1 MTSSVR
7 ERLYSF
13 FLIIKESLTSF
24 QKNNNFEAA
33 ATLSFYSFLGLI
45 PLLLLA
51 LYLLGQALTSSL
63 SALQKVE
70 RLFPEVIPELNRL
83 GLKEVQAFYHH
94 KTWLG
99 LFSLLSLIGLITPFA
114 KACRTAF
121 SKIFKFE
128 KGRSYLTAK
137 LIDILGVGIF
147 FMMFVLL
154 IICEILYSL
163 FVDTLLID
171 LPALLDIGYVLA
183 PFSLAWIVLFFFYRF
198 FIPLPIKWGTLLL
211 GSFLSVFLWSL
222 FRPAFSFLLQ
232 LNPHYGFAFGSLK
245 TIFLLVIW
253 AYYSFA
259 VTLLG
264 VEIMA
269 NLQRKEALV
278 LKNLFFDP
286 KSARKI
292 PKKFIKTFEPG
303 ELVFREGEV
312 GQEMYYILSGAVAI
326 NKGEKVIRV
335 LKEGEYFGELA
346 MLLHDHRTATITV
359 IEPDTRLVYISQ
371 ANFETL
377 LRENPGI
384 VLAILKDMG
393 TKLKGYEEEACLAV
407 L

>member
-1 MTSSVR
+1 MTFFIR
-7 ERLYSF
+7 ERLNSL
-13 FLIIKESLTSF
+13 FLIIKESLISF

-51 LYLLGQALTSSL
+51 LYLLGFALTSTFSTL
-63 SALQKVE
+63 EKVE
-70 RLFPEVIPELNRL
+70 RFFPEVIPELNRL
-83 GLKEVQAFYHH
+83 VFKEVQAVYPH
-94 KTWLG
+94 KAWWG
-99 LFSLLSLIGLITPFA
+99 IFSLLSLIGLITPFA

-121 SKIFKFE
+121 SRIFKFE
-128 KGRSYLTAK
+128 KERSYLKAK
-137 LIDILGVGIF
+137 LVDILGVGIF
-147 FMMFVLL
+147 FVMFVLL
-154 IICEILYSL
+154 IISEILYSFL
-163 FVDTLLID
+163 VDTLLID
-171 LPALLDIGYVLA
+171 LPAILDIGYVLA
-183 PFSLAWIVLFFFYRF
+183 PFPLAWIVLFFFFRF
-198 FIPLPIKWGTLLL
+198 FIPVPIKWGTLLL
-211 GSFLSVFLWSL
+211 GSLLSVILWSL

-253 AYYSFA
+253 SYYSFA

-269 NLQRKEALV
+269 NIQRKEALV

-303 ELVFREGEV
+303 EFVFKEGDV
-312 GQEMYYILSGAVAI
+312 GQEMYYIFSGAVAI

-346 MLLHDHRTATITV
+346 MLLHDLRTATITV
-359 IEPDTRLVYISQ
+359 IEPETKLVCISQ
-371 ANFETL
+371 DNFETL

-393 TKLKGYEEEACLAV
+393 AKLKGYEEEACLV
-407 L
+407 IL